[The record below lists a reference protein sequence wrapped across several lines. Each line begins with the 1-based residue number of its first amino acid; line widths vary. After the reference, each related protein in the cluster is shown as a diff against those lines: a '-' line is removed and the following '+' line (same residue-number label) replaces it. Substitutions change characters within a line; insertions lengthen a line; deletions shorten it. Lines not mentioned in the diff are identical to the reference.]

1 MYFSQSYTSYGRR
14 GSFFSYEMVPFDAV
28 LSASAHWYP
37 AMLRPLLGQTI
48 EENWNKKSDEN

>member
-48 EENWNKKSDEN
+48 EEN